1 MADIKKIDQTLG
13 VMKSNLRRIETLLES
28 WTSKPL
34 FDRMAK
40 TASVQDFE
48 ILLAKIKKDQ
58 YLTIKE
64 GGQEVRLDWAK
75 CQVRRNA
82 KCDRSKIL
90 TQPPFV
96 RCIASS
102 PLSLL
107 PRSSQVHK
115 LLKDTNRTLKVSQGL
130 PDWKAYVDFINS
142 IIVSGLVDVT
152 VVSLEQLECNLNEDY
167 ITKNNFSPL
176 LEIDLDLLDKNVIYK
191 PMVRQVD
198 TKDRAKFGLRNLIWV
213 WISGIMG
220 VGGVFKRLDG
230 SDGTYRMDLQ
240 NDPAISMLLAKIN
253 RHMHMI

>member
-1 MADIKKIDQTLG
+1 M
-13 VMKSNLRRIETLLES
+13 
-28 WTSKPL
+28 
-34 FDRMAK
+34 
-40 TASVQDFE
+40 
-48 ILLAKIKKDQ
+48 
-58 YLTIKE
+58 
-64 GGQEVRLDWAK
+64 
-75 CQVRRNA
+75 
-82 KCDRSKIL
+82 
-90 TQPPFV
+90 
-96 RCIASS
+96 
-102 PLSLL
+102 
-107 PRSSQVHK
+107 
-115 LLKDTNRTLKVSQGL
+115 KVSQGL

-253 RHMHMI
+253 RHMHMIEVKTNRYMRQFRKVSESGFN